1 MVNQFKSYRNKE
13 LKHFALSN
21 LLIVTLL
28 NNTLEYIITLN
39 LDLNISIYQ
48 IVQTVLTG
56 SFLYLFVF
64 VLDSLIPVS
73 FKSKMLLYLRIKKEY
88 KFFQMPGEFI
98 FTKLKNGSK
107 DPCINNE

>member
-1 MVNQFKSYRNKE
+1 MVNQFKLYRDKE
-13 LKHFALSN
+13 LKHFVLSN
-21 LLIVTLL
+21 LLIVILL
-28 NNTLEYIITLN
+28 NNTLEHIITLN

-73 FKSKMLLYLRIKKEY
+73 FKSKMLLYLRIKKNIN
-88 KFFQMPGEFI
+88 FFKCQENSY
-98 FTKLKNGSK
+98 LQN
-107 DPCINNE
+107 